1 MTLPEKPLKVATL
14 ARLRWDKIDG
24 RHLLLS
30 PERGLALNPT
40 ATEVVLLCDGTRSAS
55 EIVRVC
61 VEKYGGESSDPQA
74 SIEAD
79 VRAWLGELLARGLVV
94 EYSDG

>member
-1 MTLPEKPLKVATL
+1 MTLPARPLKVASL

-24 RHLLLS
+24 RHVLLS

-40 ATEVVLLCDGTRSAS
+40 ATEVVLLCDGTRTASDIVDACAEKHGAGSAD
-55 EIVRVC
+55 ER
-61 VEKYGGESSDPQA
+61 A
-74 SIEAD
+74 AIEAD